1 MGLPRKPNVPC
12 KHPGCAELIPAG
24 QKYCEIHK
32 PLHPEEIRSASA
44 RGYGKAWQ
52 RESKRFLQVHPLC
65 VQCAKEGRYVKATV
79 VDHIK
84 PHRGDETLFWDR
96 SNWQPLCKRCHDR
109 KTRREDETSPTPG
122 TCSCRRSTSRT
133 RSARSER
140 ETTAS
145 CRSTMWQTITSRSST
160 RKPSIMCRLR

>member
-1 MGLPRKPNVPC
+1 MIELAYRKVGYAEACFYIIRAKLKEVMGLPRKPNVPC
-12 KHPGCAELIPAG
+12 RHPGCAELIPAG

-52 RESKRFLQVHPLC
+52 RESKRFLQAHPLC
-65 VQCAKEGRYVKATV
+65 VQCAREGRYVKATV

-109 KTRREDETSPTPG
+109 KTRRADATPVYHY
-122 TCSCRRSTSRT
+122 
-133 RSARSER
+133 
-140 ETTAS
+140 
-145 CRSTMWQTITSRSST
+145 
-160 RKPSIMCRLR
+160 